1 MCEPIEL
8 RRAQRVIERT
18 ADRPAAFL
26 SREVSDA
33 GDPTWDHAAL
43 ELDFEQP
50 AQREG
55 TGVQQADAV
64 RRDVLHLGRSGF
76 GFGNGERPNPPA
88 VAEMPQNSEC
98 GWMPGRRP
106 RPCYFRI

>member
-1 MCEPIEL
+1 MCEPFEL

-18 ADRPAAFL
+18 ADQPAAFL

-55 TGVQQADAV
+55 TGVHEADAV
-64 RRDVLHLGRSGF
+64 RQDVLHLGQSRF
-76 GFGNGERPNPPA
+76 GFGNQSLDALADGSSADHAATTFPAGNPTP
-88 VAEMPQNSEC
+88 
-98 GWMPGRRP
+98 RRP
-106 RPCYFRI
+106 LR